1 MEVVLIV
8 MALLAV
14 VFIVKGVCI
23 IPQQSAYVIER
34 LGKFNRVLHAGI
46 SYIIPFVDRKAYVH
60 TLKEQALD
68 IPEQICITRDNVQ
81 VGVDGVIFIQV
92 FDPQMASYGISNY
105 VFSIVQLAQT
115 TMRSEV
121 GKIDLDKTFE
131 ERTTI
136 NSAIVSAIND
146 ASRTWGVKIL
156 RYEIKNIRP
165 PENVLNAMEK
175 QMQAEREKRAVIL
188 QSEGEKQSAVNVA
201 EGQKQKVV
209 LESEAVR
216 QKQINEATGQAEAI
230 RAIASATA
238 DGLKAVAGAV
248 QTEGGMEAVQL
259 RVAEKLVEQFG
270 HLAKQGNT
278 LILPAN
284 FGDISSLIATAM
296 SVVKQTK
303 LIVMVGPAHHDT
315 CWSSLVVRLPITHR
329 P

>member
-8 MALLAV
+8 LALGAV

-46 SYIIPFVDRKAYVH
+46 SYIIPFVDRIAYRH
-60 TLKEQALD
+60 TLKEQAMD

-136 NSAIVSAIND
+136 NSAIVNAIND

-303 LIVMVGPAHHDT
+303 
-315 CWSSLVVRLPITHR
+315 
-329 P
+329 

>member
-1 MEVVLIV
+1 MEVFLIV
-8 MALLAV
+8 LALLAV
-14 VFIVKGVCI
+14 VIIVKGVCI
-23 IPQQSAYVIER
+23 IPQQSAYVVER
-34 LGKFNRVLHAGI
+34 LGKFNRALHAGI
-46 SYIIPFVDRKAYVH
+46 TYIIPFVDRIAYRH
-60 TLKEQALD
+60 TLKEQAMD

-92 FDPQMASYGISNY
+92 FDPQMASYGIGNY
-105 VFSIVQLAQT
+105 VFAIIQLAQT

-136 NSAIVSAIND
+136 NSAIVNAIND

-230 RAIASATA
+230 RAIAGATA
-238 DGLKAVAGAV
+238 DGLKAVAVAV
-248 QTEGGMEAVQL
+248 QAQGGMEAVQL

-303 LIVMVGPAHHDT
+303 
-315 CWSSLVVRLPITHR
+315 
-329 P
+329 

>member
-1 MEVVLIV
+1 MEIVLIV
-8 MALLAV
+8 LAILTII
-14 VFIVKGVCI
+14 FIIKGVYI
-23 IPQQSAYVIER
+23 IPQQSAFVVER
-34 LGKFNRVLHAGI
+34 LGKFNRVINAGMN
-46 SYIIPFVDRKAYVH
+46 YVIPFVDRIAYRH
-60 TLKEQALD
+60 TLKEQTID
-68 IPEQICITRDNVQ
+68 IPEQVCITRDNVQ

-105 VFSIVQLAQT
+105 ILSITQLAQT

-131 ERTTI
+131 ERTAI

-165 PENVLNAMEK
+165 PDNVLNAMEK
-175 QMQAEREKRAVIL
+175 QMQAEREKRAIIL
-188 QSEGEKQSAVNVA
+188 QSEGEKQSLINVA

-209 LESEAVR
+209 LESEAIR
-216 QKQINEATGQAEAI
+216 QKQINEANGQAEAI
-230 RAIASATA
+230 REVAKATA
-238 DGLKAVAGAV
+238 DGLRAVA
-248 QTEGGMEAVQL
+248 QSILDQGGMEAVQL

-270 HLAKQGNT
+270 HIAKQGNT

-284 FGDISSLIATAM
+284 FGDISSLIAAAM

-303 LIVMVGPAHHDT
+303 
-315 CWSSLVVRLPITHR
+315 
-329 P
+329 

>member
-8 MALLAV
+8 LALLAV
-14 VFIVKGVCI
+14 VIIIKGVCI

-34 LGKFNRVLHAGI
+34 LGKFDRVLHAGI
-46 SYIIPFVDRKAYVH
+46 SYIIPFVDRIAYRH
-60 TLKEQALD
+60 TLKEQTID
-68 IPEQICITRDNVQ
+68 IPEQVCITRDNVQ
-81 VGVDGVIFIQV
+81 VGVDGVIFVQL

-105 VFSIVQLAQT
+105 IFSITQLAQT

-136 NSAIVSAIND
+136 NSAIVEAIND

-156 RYEIKNIRP
+156 RYEIKNIVP
-165 PENVLNAMEK
+165 PETVLKAMEK
-175 QMQAEREKRAVIL
+175 QMQAEREKRASIL
-188 QSEGEKQSAVNVA
+188 QSEGEKQAAINVA

-230 RAIASATA
+230 RAIANATG
-238 DGLKAVAGAV
+238 DGLKAVAGAL
-248 QTEGGMEAVQL
+248 QIQGGMEAVQL

-270 HLAKQGNT
+270 HLAKQTNT
-278 LILPAN
+278 MILPAN
-284 FGDISSLIATAM
+284 FGDISSLLATAM
-296 SVVKQTK
+296 SVVKQAK
-303 LIVMVGPAHHDT
+303 
-315 CWSSLVVRLPITHR
+315 
-329 P
+329 

>member
-1 MEVVLIV
+1 MEIVLIV
-8 MALLAV
+8 VALLAV
-14 VFIVKGVCI
+14 IIIAKGVCI
-23 IPQQSAYVIER
+23 VPQQSAYVVER
-34 LGKFNRVLHAGI
+34 LGKFDRVLNAGI
-46 SYIIPFVDRKAYVH
+46 SYIIPFIDRKAYVH
-60 TLKEQALD
+60 TLKEQAMD

-105 VFSIVQLAQT
+105 MFSIIQLAQT

-230 RAIASATA
+230 RAIADATA

-248 QTEGGMEAVQL
+248 QAQGGMEAVQL

-270 HLAKQGNT
+270 HLAKQANT

-284 FGDISSLIATAM
+284 FGDMSSLIATAM

-303 LIVMVGPAHHDT
+303 
-315 CWSSLVVRLPITHR
+315 
-329 P
+329 

>member
-1 MEVVLIV
+1 MEIVLIV
-8 MALLAV
+8 VALLAV
-14 VFIVKGVCI
+14 IFIAKGVCI
-23 IPQQSAYVIER
+23 VPQQSAYVVER
-34 LGKFNRVLHAGI
+34 LGKFDRVLNAGI
-46 SYIIPFVDRKAYVH
+46 SYIIPFIDRKAYVH
-60 TLKEQALD
+60 TLKEQAMD

-105 VFSIVQLAQT
+105 MFSIIQLAQT

-230 RAIASATA
+230 RAIANATA

-248 QTEGGMEAVQL
+248 QAQGGMEAVQL

-303 LIVMVGPAHHDT
+303 
-315 CWSSLVVRLPITHR
+315 
-329 P
+329 

>member
-1 MEVVLIV
+1 MEMVLIV
-8 MALLAV
+8 LAVLAV
-14 VFIVKGVCI
+14 VIIIKGVCI
-23 IPQQSAYVIER
+23 IPQQSAYVVER
-34 LGKFNRVLHAGI
+34 LGKFDRVLHAGI
-46 SYIIPFVDRKAYVH
+46 SYIIPFVDRIAYRH
-60 TLKEQALD
+60 TLKEQAMD
-68 IPEQICITRDNVQ
+68 IPEQVCITRDNVQ

-136 NSAIVSAIND
+136 NSAIVNAIND

-165 PENVLNAMEK
+165 PDNVLNAMEK

-230 RAIASATA
+230 RAIANATA

-248 QTEGGMEAVQL
+248 QAQGGMEAVQL

-303 LIVMVGPAHHDT
+303 
-315 CWSSLVVRLPITHR
+315 
-329 P
+329 

>member
-1 MEVVLIV
+1 MEIVLLVLAV
-8 MALLAV
+8 MA
-14 VFIVKGVCI
+14 IVIIAKGVCI
-23 IPQQSAYVIER
+23 VPQQSAYVIER
-34 LGKFNRVLHAGI
+34 LGKFDRVLNAGI
-46 SYIIPFVDRKAYVH
+46 SYIIPFIDRKAYVH

-105 VFSIVQLAQT
+105 VFAIVQLAQT

-131 ERTTI
+131 ERTAI

-156 RYEIKNIRP
+156 RYEVKNIRP

-188 QSEGEKQSAVNVA
+188 ESEGQKQSAVNVA

-209 LESEAVR
+209 LESEAAQ
-216 QKQINEATGQAEAI
+216 QKQINEANGQAEAI
-230 RAIASATA
+230 RAIANATA
-238 DGLKAVAGAV
+238 DGLKAVASAV
-248 QTEGGMEAVQL
+248 QTQGGMEAIQL

-278 LILPAN
+278 MILPAN

-303 LIVMVGPAHHDT
+303 
-315 CWSSLVVRLPITHR
+315 
-329 P
+329 

>member
-1 MEVVLIV
+1 MEIVLIV
-8 MALLAV
+8 VAVLAV
-14 VFIVKGVCI
+14 IIIVKGVCI
-23 IPQQSAYVIER
+23 IPQQSAYVVER
-34 LGKFNRVLHAGI
+34 LGKFNRTLSAGI
-46 SYIIPFVDRKAYVH
+46 SYIIPFVDRIAYRH

-81 VGVDGVIFIQV
+81 VGVDGVVFIQV

-105 VFSIVQLAQT
+105 VFAIVQLAQT

-156 RYEIKNIRP
+156 RYEIKNIVP
-165 PENVLNAMEK
+165 PESVLRAMEK
-175 QMQAEREKRAVIL
+175 QMQAEREKRASIL
-188 QSEGEKQSAVNVA
+188 QSEGEKQSAINVA

-209 LESEAVR
+209 LESEATR
-216 QKQINEATGQAEAI
+216 QRQINEANGQAEAI
-230 RAIASATA
+230 RAVAEATS
-238 DGLKAVAGAV
+238 DGLKAVATAV
-248 QTEGGMEAVQL
+248 QAQGGFEAIQL

-270 HLAKQGNT
+270 NLAKQNNT

-284 FGDISSLIATAM
+284 FGDISSLLATAM
-296 SVVKQTK
+296 TVVKQAK
-303 LIVMVGPAHHDT
+303 
-315 CWSSLVVRLPITHR
+315 
-329 P
+329 

>member
-1 MEVVLIV
+1 MEIVLIV
-8 MALLAV
+8 LALLAV
-14 VFIVKGVCI
+14 IIIVKGVCI

-34 LGKFNRVLHAGI
+34 LGKFHRVLHAGI
-46 SYIIPFVDRKAYVH
+46 SYIIPFVDRIAYRH
-60 TLKEQALD
+60 TLKEQAMD

-136 NSAIVSAIND
+136 NSEIVNAIND

-165 PENVLNAMEK
+165 PDNVLNAMEK

-230 RAIASATA
+230 RAIAGATA
-238 DGLKAVAGAV
+238 DGLKSVASAV
-248 QTEGGMEAVQL
+248 QAQGGMEAVQL

-270 HLAKQGNT
+270 NLAKQGNT

-284 FGDISSLIATAM
+284 FGDISTLIATAM

-303 LIVMVGPAHHDT
+303 
-315 CWSSLVVRLPITHR
+315 
-329 P
+329 

>member
-1 MEVVLIV
+1 MEIVLLVLAV
-8 MALLAV
+8 MA
-14 VFIVKGVCI
+14 IVIIAKGVCI
-23 IPQQSAYVIER
+23 VPQQSAYVIER
-34 LGKFNRVLHAGI
+34 LGKFDRVLNAGI
-46 SYIIPFVDRKAYVH
+46 SYIIPFIDRKAYVH

-105 VFSIVQLAQT
+105 VFAIVQLAQT

-131 ERTTI
+131 ERTAI

-156 RYEIKNIRP
+156 RYEVKNIRP

-188 QSEGEKQSAVNVA
+188 ESEGQKQSAVNVA

-209 LESEAVR
+209 LESEAAQ
-216 QKQINEATGQAEAI
+216 QKQINEANGQAEAI
-230 RAIASATA
+230 RAIANATA
-238 DGLKAVAGAV
+238 DGLKAVASAV
-248 QTEGGMEAVQL
+248 QTQGGMEAIQL

-278 LILPAN
+278 MILPAN

-296 SVVKQTK
+296 NVVKQTK
-303 LIVMVGPAHHDT
+303 
-315 CWSSLVVRLPITHR
+315 
-329 P
+329 

>member
-1 MEVVLIV
+1 MEVFLIV
-8 MALLAV
+8 LALLAV
-14 VFIVKGVCI
+14 VIIVKGVCI
-23 IPQQSAYVIER
+23 IPQQSAYVVER
-34 LGKFNRVLHAGI
+34 LGKFNRTLHAGI
-46 SYIIPFVDRKAYVH
+46 TYIIPFVDRIAYRH
-60 TLKEQALD
+60 TLKEQAMD

-92 FDPQMASYGISNY
+92 FDPQMASYGIGNY
-105 VFSIVQLAQT
+105 VFAIIQLAQT

-136 NSAIVSAIND
+136 NSAIVNAIND

-230 RAIASATA
+230 RAIAGATA
-238 DGLKAVAGAV
+238 DGLKAVAVAV
-248 QTEGGMEAVQL
+248 QAQGGMEAVQL

-303 LIVMVGPAHHDT
+303 
-315 CWSSLVVRLPITHR
+315 
-329 P
+329 

>member
-1 MEVVLIV
+1 MEIVLIVLAILAVVLI
-8 MALLAV
+8 
-14 VFIVKGVCI
+14 IKGVCI

-34 LGKFNRVLHAGI
+34 LGKFNRVLQAGI
-46 SYIIPFVDRKAYVH
+46 SYIVPFVDRVAYRH

-68 IPEQICITRDNVQ
+68 IPEQVCITRDNVQ

-146 ASRTWGVKIL
+146 AARTWGVKIL

-165 PENVLNAMEK
+165 PESVLMAMEK
-175 QMQAEREKRAVIL
+175 QMQAEREKRAIIL
-188 QSEGEKQSAVNVA
+188 QSEGQKQSAINVA

-209 LESEAVR
+209 LESEAAR
-216 QKQINEATGQAEAI
+216 QKQINEANGQAEAI
-230 RAIASATA
+230 RAVASATA
-238 DGLKAVAGAV
+238 DGLKAVASAV
-248 QTEGGMEAVQL
+248 QAQGGLEAVQL
-259 RVAEKLVEQFG
+259 RVAEKFVEQFG

-284 FGDISSLIATAM
+284 FGDLSSLIGAAM
-296 SVVKQTK
+296 SVIKQTE
-303 LIVMVGPAHHDT
+303 
-315 CWSSLVVRLPITHR
+315 
-329 P
+329 

>member
-1 MEVVLIV
+1 MEIVLIV
-8 MALLAV
+8 LALLAV
-14 VFIVKGVCI
+14 IIIVKGVCI
-23 IPQQSAYVIER
+23 IPQQSAYVLER
-34 LGKFNRVLHAGI
+34 LGKFHRVLHAGI
-46 SYIIPFVDRKAYVH
+46 SYIIPFVDRIAYRH
-60 TLKEQALD
+60 TLKEQAMD

-136 NSAIVSAIND
+136 NSAIVNAIND

-165 PENVLNAMEK
+165 PDNVLNAMEK

-230 RAIASATA
+230 RAIAGATA
-238 DGLKAVAGAV
+238 DGLKSVASAV
-248 QTEGGMEAVQL
+248 QAQGGMEAVQL

-270 HLAKQGNT
+270 NLAKQGNT

-284 FGDISSLIATAM
+284 FGDISTLIATAM

-303 LIVMVGPAHHDT
+303 
-315 CWSSLVVRLPITHR
+315 
-329 P
+329 

>member
-1 MEVVLIV
+1 MEVVLLV
-8 MALLAV
+8 LAV
-14 VFIVKGVCI
+14 LAVIIIAKGVCI
-23 IPQQSAYVIER
+23 VPQQSAYVIER
-34 LGKFNRVLHAGI
+34 LGKFDRVLNAGI
-46 SYIIPFVDRKAYVH
+46 SYIIPFIDRKAYVH

-105 VFSIVQLAQT
+105 VFAIVQLAQT

-131 ERTTI
+131 ERTAI

-156 RYEIKNIRP
+156 RYEVKNIRP

-188 QSEGEKQSAVNVA
+188 ESEGQKQSAVNVA

-209 LESEAVR
+209 LESEAAQ
-216 QKQINEATGQAEAI
+216 QKQINEANGQAEAI
-230 RAIASATA
+230 RAIADATA

-248 QTEGGMEAVQL
+248 QAQGGMEAIQL

-284 FGDISSLIATAM
+284 FGDMSSLIATAM

-303 LIVMVGPAHHDT
+303 
-315 CWSSLVVRLPITHR
+315 
-329 P
+329 